1 MADAIDFLKSHRD
14 LESEKVVSLPI
25 ESKNY
30 NIVKRQFKNIRLFGR
45 QNTNLTI
52 RSGPS
57 QPWNP
62 TKFLFWQAPCGPF
75 LGQGGENGQGPPH
88 LGFNRQR
95 LNIGARP
102 MNKMPPRKNLRG

>member
-1 MADAIDFLKSHRD
+1 VADSIDFLKSYRELD
-14 LESEKVVSLPI
+14 SGKVIALHI

-30 NIVKRQFKNIRLFGR
+30 NRVKRQFKSIRLFGR

-62 TKFLFWQAPCGPF
+62 TKFLFGQAP
-75 LGQGGENGQGPPH
+75 
-88 LGFNRQR
+88 
-95 LNIGARP
+95 
-102 MNKMPPRKNLRG
+102 

>member
-30 NIVKRQFKNIRLFGR
+30 NRVKRQFKYIRLFRR
-45 QNTNLTI
+45 QNINLTI

-57 QPWNP
+57 QP
-62 TKFLFWQAPCGPF
+62 
-75 LGQGGENGQGPPH
+75 
-88 LGFNRQR
+88 
-95 LNIGARP
+95 
-102 MNKMPPRKNLRG
+102 

>member
-1 MADAIDFLKSHRD
+1 MPPLIQKVMRKRGYKRRVQGMSNLVDALDFLKSYRKLD
-14 LESEKVVSLPI
+14 SEKVVSLPI

-62 TKFLFWQAPCGPF
+62 TKFLFGQAP
-75 LGQGGENGQGPPH
+75 
-88 LGFNRQR
+88 
-95 LNIGARP
+95 
-102 MNKMPPRKNLRG
+102 